1 MRSMKCQRR
10 AAWRRIHGIP
20 DDTGNDEDIDDRRS
34 TGSHFHEA
42 AATALISD
50 DPVRAF
56 DHAIATAPAS
66 EHDILRWL
74 WDRHHELDA
83 TEPSAVSYRQTEY
96 WGGVTLF
103 VDRVDVD
110 RNDQTIDARVAD
122 VFTAALDA
130 AGREPDGTPA
140 IIEHRT
146 GGHVSEP
153 VFETDLYAV
162 AGALA
167 VRSDRIA
174 VHIHRLGLQDGPEC
188 ERVVYEA
195 KDLQAAVERLT
206 VPAVMIAG
214 WHPGERPRPEIH
226 GGELVRVVSV
236 PRAVREPPLKTATR
250 RTEKPGRCWSSRC
263 RVGP

>member
-1 MRSMKCQRR
+1 MKCQRR

-74 WDRHHELDA
+74 WDRHHELEA

-214 WHPGERPRPEIH
+214 WHPENALDPRFTVGSWCEWCPFRERCESHR
-226 GGELVRVVSV
+226 
-236 PRAVREPPLKTATR
+236 
-250 RTEKPGRCWSSRC
+250 
-263 RVGP
+263 